1 MAGLSMKCVLFQT
14 VMKDGTMTR
23 LEAIEETLEVLSQ
36 LQLNGLVKLEDS
48 DKMSQ
53 CIQHLYTIRFNLK
66 MEENQNV

>member
-1 MAGLSMKCVLFQT
+1 MKCHWQQGDMRNGL
-14 VMKDGTMTR
+14 MTQ

-36 LQLNGLVKLEDS
+36 LQLNGSVKLEDS

-66 MEENQNV
+66 MKENQNV

>member
-1 MAGLSMKCVLFQT
+1 MKCVLFQT

-48 DKMSQ
+48 DKVSQ
-53 CIQHLYTIRFNLK
+53 CIQHLHSIRFNLK
-66 MEENQNV
+66 AKENEHV

>member
-1 MAGLSMKCVLFQT
+1 MKCVLFQT

-48 DKMSQ
+48 DKISQ

>member
-1 MAGLSMKCVLFQT
+1 MKCVLFQT

>member
-1 MAGLSMKCVLFQT
+1 MKCHWQQGDMRNGL
-14 VMKDGTMTR
+14 MTQ

-66 MEENQNV
+66 MKENQNV

>member
-1 MAGLSMKCVLFQT
+1 MKCVLFQT
-14 VMKDGTMTR
+14 VMKDGTMTQ

>member
-1 MAGLSMKCVLFQT
+1 
-14 VMKDGTMTR
+14 MTQ

>member
-1 MAGLSMKCVLFQT
+1 MKCVLFQT

-53 CIQHLYTIRFNLK
+53 CIQHLYTICFNLK

>member
-1 MAGLSMKCVLFQT
+1 MRCVPFQR
-14 VMKDGTMTR
+14 VMKDGTMTQ

-48 DKMSQ
+48 DKISQ

>member
-1 MAGLSMKCVLFQT
+1 MKCHWQQGDTRNGL
-14 VMKDGTMTR
+14 MTP

-36 LQLNGLVKLEDS
+36 LQLNGSVKLEDS

-66 MEENQNV
+66 MKENQNV

>member
-1 MAGLSMKCVLFQT
+1 
-14 VMKDGTMTR
+14 MTQ
-23 LEAIEETLEVLSQ
+23 LEAIEESLEVLSQ

-66 MEENQNV
+66 MKENQNV